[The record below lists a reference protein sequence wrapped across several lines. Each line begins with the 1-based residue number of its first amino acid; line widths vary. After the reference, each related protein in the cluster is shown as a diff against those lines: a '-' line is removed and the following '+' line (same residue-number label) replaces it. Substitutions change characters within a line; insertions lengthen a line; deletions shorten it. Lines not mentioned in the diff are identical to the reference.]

1 MSKPAGS
8 KASAKASKPEM
19 PFEEALEKLES
30 IVESME
36 EDDLPLETMLK
47 RFEDGAKLAKACQS
61 KLSEAETKI
70 KKLEKTAT
78 GEFDLTELAPN
89 DDND

>member
-1 MSKPAGS
+1 MSKPAGIN
-8 KASAKASKPEM
+8 ASAKASSPEM

-36 EDDLPLETMLK
+36 EDDLPLETLLT
-47 RFEDGAKLAKACQS
+47 RYEDGAKLAKACQS
-61 KLSEAETKI
+61 KLAEAETKI
-70 KKLEKTAT
+70 KKLEKTAA
-78 GEFDLTELAPN
+78 GEFELTELAPT